1 MNQRVTAFWGTI
13 LLIWT
18 IYRVTEVSSMPVQI
32 RQLITHLNFKA
43 AHSGT
48 GTK

>member
-1 MNQRVTAFWGTI
+1 
-13 LLIWT
+13 
-18 IYRVTEVSSMPVQI
+18 MPVQI

-48 GTK
+48 GTKSNRDDGMEEVIWLASE